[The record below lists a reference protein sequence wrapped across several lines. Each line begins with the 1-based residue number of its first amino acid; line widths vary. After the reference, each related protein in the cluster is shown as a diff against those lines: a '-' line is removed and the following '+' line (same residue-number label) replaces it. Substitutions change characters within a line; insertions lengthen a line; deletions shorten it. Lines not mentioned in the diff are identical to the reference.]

1 MPQSHALT
9 PIFPSPNHHGKP
21 NVPETWFSHVFSL
34 LPGPQVTFYHYPRSL
49 VACIPLL
56 QFRGGGGQYDAHSII
71 FFCHTFYATQTME
84 PIVYYFPLLHN
95 EYDNLFRCNFIMLRC
110 AILAEFT

>member
-1 MPQSHALT
+1 MAEGLAEER
-9 PIFPSPNHHGKP
+9 K
-21 NVPETWFSHVFSL
+21 
-34 LPGPQVTFYHYPRSL
+34 VTSIVEKGISNL
-49 VACIPLL
+49 G
-56 QFRGGGGQYDAHSII
+56 GGGGQYDAHSIN

-110 AILAEFT
+110 AILAE